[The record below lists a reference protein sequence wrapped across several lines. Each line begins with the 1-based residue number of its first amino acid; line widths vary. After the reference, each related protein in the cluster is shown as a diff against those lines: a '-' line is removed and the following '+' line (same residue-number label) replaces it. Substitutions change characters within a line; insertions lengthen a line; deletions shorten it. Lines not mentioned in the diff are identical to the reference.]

1 MDNKV
6 NWGLALSSWGKI
18 TVDGNGNDV
27 YGAPTPFNTHR
38 QLNWTQAGDVVK
50 VFANGTVIYVGRQNS
65 GYTGTMELTSL
76 DDEFAKWILGESVD
90 SKNVQYEVKE
100 PTVNR
105 FYLIWEW
112 IQDAKNTRHIMY
124 NITATRPDL
133 SSTTKGDGDSLTAQ
147 YTTINLTA
155 IPRADG
161 IVKAKTR
168 VDVDATAYSG
178 WFSAAYQPS
187 GSGNYSVTV
196 TVTASSQPVS
206 GATVVLSNASAG
218 SQIGTT
224 DSEGQAVFYEPAG
237 TYDVMVSDGSH
248 TAKTSTVTV
257 SNAAVTKSVS
267 MT

>member
-18 TVDGNGNDV
+18 TVNSSGNDV
-27 YGAPTPFNTHR
+27 YGAPIPFKTNR
-38 QLNWTQAGDVVK
+38 QISWTQAGDVVK

-65 GYTGTMELTSL
+65 GYTGSIELTSM
-76 DDEFAKWILGESVD
+76 DDEFAKWALGESTD
-90 SKNVQYEVKE
+90 SNNVQYEIKE

-105 FYLIWEW
+105 FYLMWEW
-112 IQDAKNTRHIMY
+112 IQDEKNTRHIMY

-133 SSTTKGDGDSLTAQ
+133 NSITKGDGDSLTAQ
-147 YTTINLTA
+147 YTTVNLTA

-168 VDVDATAYSG
+168 VDVNASAYNG
-178 WFSAAYQPS
+178 WFSAAYVPS
-187 GSGNYSVTV
+187 GSGAQSVTV

-206 GATVVLSNASAG
+206 GATVVLTNPSS
-218 SQIGTT
+218 SQIGSTGT
-224 DSEGQAVFYEPAG
+224 NGQAVFSAAAG
-237 TYDVMVSDGSH
+237 TYDIMVSDGSH
-248 TAKTSTVTV
+248 TAKTTTATV
-257 SNAAVTKSVS
+257 SNAAVTKSIS